1 MASAASALLGMRAPL
16 LRLGLL
22 ASACALMGYAGGW
35 HWTLD
40 LFAHFRWQY
49 LPPMMLGL
57 AAAVS
62 LRACSAML
70 LLGLGLVLNT
80 CSLLFATAA
89 APSGSDA
96 ARSVPVTDSLKFLVV
111 NIHLDTVDVEPL
123 LRLIDQESPDLV
135 AIVELSSV
143 AAAALGVLDSRY
155 PSRIQ
160 VPRDDPFGMGVWAVQ
175 PNLDLKA
182 LVAPVS
188 GFPAIQ
194 VGGHADSDWSLWLI
208 HPFPP
213 LGSTGSGWRDA
224 YLGFVADQ
232 VGNAGSGLVAG
243 DFNATP
249 WSAAYRRFRQQTG
262 MADASAGHPPIP
274 TWRPPGPMGSL
285 LALPLDH
292 LLHGRDW
299 QVQDFR
305 VGPDI
310 GSDHRPLIV
319 SLSRVRR

>member
-1 MASAASALLGMRAPL
+1 MLERSRAPL
-16 LRLGLL
+16 TRLGLL
-22 ASACALMGYAGGW
+22 ATAGALLGYAGSG

-40 LFAHFRWQY
+40 LLAHFRWQY
-49 LPPMMLGL
+49 LPPMALGL

-62 LRACSAML
+62 LRARGAML

-80 CSLLFATAA
+80 YSLLFATTSTPMDSAA
-89 APSGSDA
+89 ARRVTVSG
-96 ARSVPVTDSLKFLVV
+96 SLKFLIV

-123 LRLIDQESPDLV
+123 LGLIDQERPDLV

-143 AAAALGVLDSRY
+143 AADALDVLDSRY

-160 VPRDDPFGMGVWAVQ
+160 VPREDPFGMGVWALQ
-175 PNLDLKA
+175 SDLDLKVLGTPA
-182 LVAPVS
+182 S
-188 GFPAIQ
+188 DFPLIQ
-194 VGGHADSDWSLWLI
+194 VRDRGDPEWSFWLI

-213 LGSTGSGWRDA
+213 LGSTGSTWRDS
-224 YLGFVADQ
+224 YLAFVADQ
-232 VGNAGSGLVAG
+232 VAGAAGGVVAG

-262 MADASAGHPPIP
+262 MADASAGRPPVP
-274 TWRPPGPMGSL
+274 TWRPPGPMGFV

-305 VGPDI
+305 LGPDI

-319 SLSRVRR
+319 SLSRVHR